1 MSTPKKAEIES
12 TDNDLE
18 LPGRWDTDARPEVA
32 KIESASD
39 DSAYASLL
47 GELRR
52 LEKKYKLGDVDD
64 EVKDSTTGKT
74 TWVFEEELCKAE
86 RLVLEHQERLL
97 KENPSWY
104 YKFIAI
110 RAEAKE
116 YFGTATPSY
125 RLDLYQLAQRLH
137 RELLKRKEVPADPD
151 GVESEERKTLKNV
164 IRVIVAGLEHL
175 HGTSEFGTA
184 IAYARELYDFVN
196 NSGLATKDNPAY
208 GTKSVVCYFLGRTHR
223 QRGIDDDYRLAI
235 DYFYQCSENYFELAR
250 QRESKNEVESPLRP
264 ESKNEDVIY
273 ARTRAMVSLAFGAG
287 FLYHNALS
295 DLARAKGLIAQAR
308 LAFIK
313 DDGGTCCQLH
323 YNYLEL
329 LYASILREEAGELEP
344 GREEEG
350 PDEAAKRG
358 AKEKLNRALNIL
370 NRCEKTLARK
380 PSYYIRFLYNKAL
393 VYMYQG
399 PDRYGDALDC
409 VTRLL
414 DICQESPRWLANGLV
429 LKSRLERRLGDAEA
443 ALADALSA
451 FNQAGSHLPMRVEAL
466 LARGKAQQDR
476 GNLAGARADF
486 EKAAQL
492 NNGANRRL
500 DVLSLILLAQ
510 VAIAQQQPQV
520 ALEKFAQAQEHIPS
534 INHGFILNRYRAL
547 EAQITNFHADFI
559 IPSGTSDLT
568 YEGHEKALRCWLLEK
583 ALREDNNLTRVAQ
596 RLGVSKKTVYQWR
609 DAYGIKA

>member
-1 MSTPKKAEIES
+1 MSKPKTAEIES
-12 TDNDLE
+12 AD
-18 LPGRWDTDARPEVA
+18 G
-32 KIESASD
+32 
-39 DSAYASLL
+39 DSAYAALL
-47 GELRR
+47 GELRQ
-52 LEKKYKLGDVDD
+52 LEKKYKLGNVDA
-64 EVKDSTTGKT
+64 EVKDPATGKT

-86 RLVLEHQERLL
+86 RLVLEHQDRLL
-97 KENPSWY
+97 EENPSWY

-110 RAEAKE
+110 RAEARE

-137 RELLKRKEVPADPD
+137 RELLKRKDVPPDPV

-164 IRVIVAGLEHL
+164 IRVIIAGLEYL

-250 QRESKNEVESPLRP
+250 QRESKNEVESSRHP

-313 DDGGTCCQLH
+313 DDGGTCCLLH

-329 LYASILREEAGELEP
+329 LYASILREEAGELDP
-344 GREEEG
+344 AREGEE
-350 PDEAAKRG
+350 PDEAAKRVA
-358 AKEKLNRALNIL
+358 AKEELDRALRIL
-370 NRCEKTLARK
+370 NRCEETLARK

-399 PDRYGDALDC
+399 PDRYGEALDC
-409 VTRLL
+409 VKRLL
-414 DICQESPRWLANGLV
+414 DMCQENPRWLANGLV

-451 FNQAGSHLPMRVEAL
+451 FNQAGSHLPIRVEAL
-466 LARGKAQQDR
+466 LARGKAQEDR

-486 EKAAQL
+486 EKASQL

-500 DVLSLILLAQ
+500 EVLSLILLAQ

-520 ALEKFAQAQEHIPS
+520 ALEKYAQAQELIPS

-547 EAQITNFHADFI
+547 QEKITNFQADFI
-559 IPSGTSDLT
+559 IPSSTSDLT
-568 YEGHEKALRCWLLEK
+568 YEEHEKALRCWLLEK

-596 RLGVSKKTVYQWR
+596 RLGVSKKTLYQWR
-609 DAYGIKA
+609 DAYGTKV